1 MRTDLDN
8 VIRVLGDICVK
19 DGCDEETKRL
29 LGGAVADLSRVART
43 LDASAQHPSCVDGR
57 HWTAIIDAAA
67 DCVMLVAGDGHLL
80 HLNPAGRDLV
90 QALCDAPAA
99 NPEWSNL
106 VAPEHRARWQ
116 ANHERIVAGQF
127 CSWEFDG
134 PGAVGH
140 RRSFEIHGVPVPM
153 SGAAV
158 AHLAVIRDITE
169 RRQSLAGRLRA
180 QEALKRLHS
189 ELVHISRASAMD
201 TMASALAHELNQP
214 LSAATS
220 YAEAGAVI
228 ASQRDDADA
237 RLIDTINRAADQSM
251 RAGEIL
257 RRLRRRVDQPTVSLE
272 AISVRQTVEEALTIA
287 FADANAVGV
296 GWYVRLDP
304 AAPTVW
310 ADRIQIEQVLI
321 SLIRNAVE
329 AMQASTDKFISI
341 TTRVA
346 AADELE
352 FSIQDSG
359 PGVAP
364 ELRDRLFMAFSTTKE
379 DGLGVGLSICR
390 TIVEAHGGRIW
401 LDEGGEAGARFLFT
415 LPLQPVEL

>member
-1 MRTDLDN
+1 MRTDLEN
-8 VIRVLGDICVK
+8 VIRILGGICAK
-19 DGCDEETKRL
+19 DGCSDETKRL
-29 LGGAVADLSRVART
+29 LDTAVADLNRVAQSI
-43 LDASAQHPSCVDGR
+43 DASARQPSCVDGR
-57 HWTAIIDAAA
+57 HWIAIIDAAT

-80 HLNPAGRDLV
+80 HINPAGRELL
-90 QALCDAPAA
+90 QALGDADAA
-99 NPEWSNL
+99 DPQWSTL
-106 VAPEHRARWQ
+106 VAPEHRPRWQ

-134 PGAVGH
+134 PGSVGH
-140 RRSFEIHGVPVPM
+140 RRNLEIHGVPVPM

-169 RRQSLAGRLRA
+169 RRQSHAGRLRA
-180 QEALKRLHS
+180 QEALKRLHT

-237 RLIDTINRAADQSM
+237 RLIDTINRAAGQSM

-257 RRLRRRVDQPTVSLE
+257 RRLRRRVDQPPVSPE

-287 FADANAVGV
+287 LADANAVGV
-296 GWYVRLDP
+296 GWYVHLDP
-304 AAPTVW
+304 AATTVW

-329 AMQASTDKFISI
+329 AMQESSEKFISI

-346 AADELE
+346 ADELE
-352 FSIQDSG
+352 FSVQDSG

-364 ELRDRLFMAFSTTKE
+364 DLRDRLFVAFSTTKE